1 MQIRADWDEPM
12 QICTKQQGLVQICN
26 DTGQISTDLQQYDTE

>member
-1 MQIRADWDEPM
+1 MQIRADLEEPM

-26 DTGQISTDLQQYDTE
+26 NTGQISTDLQQYDAD